1 MLCGSPAGGRV
12 HAACDPM
19 AAPAQRRPRWPAV
32 EPAGKGGDLEAIA
45 EDEAEDEEAWGDD
58 DQGESQSFTLGVV
71 VARDHEIVYLGGHED
86 EAARVQFVVQALV
99 LRRLRI
105 AEL

>member
-1 MLCGSPAGGRV
+1 M
-12 HAACDPM
+12 HAEERLDVL
-19 AAPAQRRPRWPAV
+19 PR
-32 EPAGKGGDLEAIA
+32 GDLESL
-45 EDEAEDEEAWGDD
+45 